1 MSCCAKLVKDFSDV
15 NENSSTEAIKN
26 YSWLETVYNDFP
38 SGAANIMGADSAS
51 EDTFVKNDNPTRE
64 VDDDPTQEVEVSDN
78 YLDHHEKNG
87 TYRSKL
93 GRNIKKPLHLK
104 DYIVD

>member
-1 MSCCAKLVKDFSDV
+1 MSRCAKLVRDFSGV

-26 YSWLETVYNDFP
+26 YSWLDTVYNDFP

-51 EDTFVKNDNPTRE
+51 EDTFVKNDNTTQE
-64 VDDDPTQEVEVSDN
+64 VDDSPTQEMEVSDN
-78 YLDHHEKNG
+78 HLDRHEKNE

-104 DYIVD
+104 HYIVD